1 MRKQVW
7 TQKPIILTSKQPAEH
22 LFTGWNTHHP
32 FFHYINGVFIKWLV
46 VEKLKTVVTLVQML
60 FVGIRGQLFTFDC
73 HFNPCKRSVVVGDW
87 VPNNTTG
94 IRCWNI
100 AIVVCI
106 QVGRMTLSVPRFG
119 ISKCSLLHKRWIS
132 WQKFTPTYLC
142 QFETG
147 EKIFWQSFLLLF
159 NPLEK
164 PPLL

>member
-73 HFNPCKRSVVVGDW
+73 HFNPCKRSVVVGNW
-87 VPNNTTG
+87 VPNNTSG
-94 IRCWNI
+94 KRCWNI
-100 AIVVCI
+100 AIVVSI
-106 QVGRMTLSVPRFG
+106 QVGWVTLIVPRSW
-119 ISKCSLLHKRWIS
+119 ISKRSLLHQRSIS
-132 WQKFTPTYLC
+132 RQKFTPTYLC
-142 QFETG
+142 KVENV

-159 NPLEK
+159 
-164 PPLL
+164 